1 MSAYKLS
8 AEERLNHTRLDL
20 RGFVSEL
27 WDLRT
32 RGAISDAVYTLIL
45 EKLRETV
52 RLMEEVPDIPLPSS
66 DLPLP

>member
-1 MSAYKLS
+1 MSAYELS
-8 AEERLNHTRLDL
+8 AEERLNHTRRDP
-20 RGFVSEL
+20 RAFVSEL
-27 WDLRT
+27 RDLRT

-66 DLPLP
+66 ALPLP